1 MCFDTRGK
9 TSLNEGLRLNLL
21 NNSGFPI
28 RPSGRRQR
36 SGGEACGQHTNG
48 GVDGL
53 SSRWVSPT
61 KVRKVPQK
69 GPSNAKPFALRFKL
83 ASSLQ
88 SHRRPL
94 LLTFV
99 PAALFSRVLPK
110 SPPQSVLAPWRAV
123 FTAGFPK
130 VWANIPRLSVDPF
143 VLDSRSFAPFRFRHD
158 LARKPP
164 MPRAGRCFSM
174 RRPTAR

>member
-9 TSLNEGLRLNLL
+9 TSLTRGLRLNLL

-36 SGGEACGQHTNG
+36 RGGEACGQHTNG

-69 GPSNAKPFALRFKL
+69 SPCNAKPFALRFKL

-88 SHRRPL
+88 SHRRLL

-99 PAALFSRVLPK
+99 PATVFPGPGEKPTPKRSGTVARRAHCGLPE
-110 SPPQSVLAPWRAV
+110 SL
-123 FTAGFPK
+123 G
-130 VWANIPRLSVDPF
+130 
-143 VLDSRSFAPFRFRHD
+143 
-158 LARKPP
+158 
-164 MPRAGRCFSM
+164 
-174 RRPTAR
+174 